1 MSFLH
6 LPSRTALLAMDVARP
21 IFLRSYRVFLMT
33 STLSSE
39 PLAQLSPYAA
49 WRTAAEAIRNVPA
62 YRDFLGAQGFVD
74 QPGLDIPTRFRR
86 LPVMDKQNYI
96 KAYSTEDRCR
106 GGRIPLR
113 FTQVDESSGSSGR
126 PYNWVRGQKELHNMH
141 LEMSQFARYLFGEDL
156 VVINAFSMGA
166 WATGINV
173 AESLR
178 RIAMVKSTG
187 PDLDK
192 ILDTLEFFG
201 PQYRYVICGYPP
213 FLKHV
218 IDAGSSR
225 GVDWTRYRIGALVG
239 GEAISEPM
247 RDYIEGCFR
256 PVYSAYGASDLDMGV
271 AAELP
276 LTIWIRRQAAEN
288 ARLRRALF
296 GSDGRLPMLFQYNPV
311 DYLVETNEQGEL
323 IVTVNRHHSL
333 SPRIRYNLHD
343 AGGTIAFKDAM
354 KILDQMGLLDESR
367 RLLEGQPHWQMPF
380 LYLFGRSDSTISYM
394 GANIYPED
402 VERAVFRSA
411 EDHRRFGAFCMELV
425 STGHA
430 HEERPCLHLEL
441 LAPVDEP
448 AVTAELRTRL
458 VTHLK
463 EVNRDFATALAE
475 DSTAGE
481 VVVRFHSPGQGPFS
495 LNSSRI
501 KRVFALPTRAV
512 APVV

>member
-1 MSFLH
+1 
-6 LPSRTALLAMDVARP
+6 MDIARP

-33 STLSSE
+33 SPLSSE
-39 PLAQLSPYAA
+39 PLEELSPYAA
-49 WRTAAEAIRNVPA
+49 WRTAGEAMKHVPA
-62 YRDFLGAQGFVD
+62 YRDFLGAQGFID
-74 QPGLDIPTRFRR
+74 QPDLDIPTRFGR
-86 LPVMDKQNYI
+86 LPVTDKQNYI
-96 KAYSTEDRCR
+96 KAYSTEARCR
-106 GGRIPLR
+106 SGRIPLR

-141 LEMSQFARYLFGEDL
+141 LEMSQFARYMFGEDL

-166 WATGINV
+166 WATGLNV

-218 IDAGSSR
+218 IDAGSAK
-225 GVDWTRYRIGALVG
+225 GIDWARYRIGALVG

-247 RDYIEGCFR
+247 RDYIQTCFR
-256 PVYSAYGASDLDMGV
+256 PVYSAYGASDIDMGV

-276 LTIWIRRQAAEN
+276 LSIWMRRQAAEN

-311 DYLVETNEQGEL
+311 DYLVETSEQGEL
-323 IVTVNRHHSL
+323 IVTVNRHHAL
-333 SPRIRYNLHD
+333 SPRIRYNLRD
-343 AGGTIAFKDAM
+343 AGGTIPFRGAM
-354 KILDQMGLLDESR
+354 KILDQAGLLAESR
-367 RLLEGQPHWQMPF
+367 RMLEGQPQWQMPF

-411 EDHRRFGAFCMELV
+411 DDHHRFGAFCMELV
-425 STGHA
+425 TTGSA
-430 HEERPCLHLEL
+430 AEERPCLHLEL
-441 LAPVDEP
+441 LTPVDER
-448 AVTAELRTRL
+448 AVATELRTRL
-458 VTHLK
+458 VAHLQ
-463 EVNRDFATALAE
+463 EVNRDFAMALAE
-475 DSTAGE
+475 DATAGD
-481 VVVRFHSPGQGPFS
+481 VQVRFHRPGEGPFS
-495 LNSSRI
+495 VNSSRI
-501 KRVFALPTRAV
+501 KRVFAVPSRAV
-512 APVV
+512 ATVV

>member
-1 MSFLH
+1 MSFLS
-6 LPSRTALLAMDVARP
+6 LPSRTALLAMDIARP

-39 PLAQLSPYAA
+39 PLAALSPYAA
-49 WRTAAEAIRNVPA
+49 WRTAAEAMRHVPA
-62 YRDFLGAQGFVD
+62 YREFLAAQGFAD
-74 QPGLDIPTRFRR
+74 QPHRDVPTRFRA

-96 KAYSTEDRCR
+96 KAYSIEARCR
-106 GGRIPLR
+106 SGRIPLR

-126 PYNWVRGQKELHNMH
+126 PYNWVRSQKELHNMH
-141 LEMSQFARYLFGEDL
+141 LEMSQFARYLFGDDL

-192 ILDTLEFFG
+192 IIDTLEFFG
-201 PQYRYVICGYPP
+201 PRYRYVICGYPP

-218 IDAGSSR
+218 IDAGSAK
-225 GVDWTRYRIGALVG
+225 GIDWSQYRIGALVG
-239 GEAISEPM
+239 GEAISEQM
-247 RDYIEGCFR
+247 RDYIQGCFR

-276 LTIWIRRQAAEN
+276 LTIWIRRQAADN
-288 ARLRRALF
+288 TQLRRALF
-296 GSDGRLPMLFQYNPV
+296 GPDGRLPMLFQYNPV
-311 DYLVETNEQGEL
+311 DYLVETNEHGEL
-323 IVTVNRHHSL
+323 IVTVNRQHAL

-343 AGGTIAFKDAM
+343 AGGTITFKDAM
-354 KILDQMGLLDESR
+354 KILDRLGLLDQSR

-402 VERAVFRSA
+402 VERAVFRSG

-441 LAPVDEP
+441 LTPVDETGV
-448 AVTAELRTRL
+448 ASQLRTRL
-458 VTHLK
+458 VAYLQD
-463 EVNRDFATALAE
+463 VNRDFATALAE
-475 DSTAGE
+475 DPTAGE
-481 VVVRFHSPGQGPFS
+481 IVVRFHSPGQGPFS
-495 LNSSRI
+495 VNSSRI
-501 KRVFALPTRAV
+501 KRVFALPTSVA
-512 APVV
+512 APVG